1 MIEKKQ
7 KQKNKI
13 LVYKN
18 NHYQQE
24 INGHNKQS
32 GITIE
37 NPTPYNETF
46 DHHHPNNVNILPLS
60 KLQQSNTSP
69 NIMNPHIIKIYLT
82 K

>member
-37 NPTPYNETF
+37 NPTPYNEIF
-46 DHHHPNNVNILPLS
+46 DNHIPNIVNIPINT
-60 KLQQSNTSP
+60 LQINKTILKHDEATSN
-69 NIMNPHIIKIYLT
+69 
-82 K
+82 